1 MGDSCINTSCTDS
14 PPKTSC
20 TSISSKLIATS
31 AYQNRPKSGVLHV
44 TSTIDETVAWIKQ
57 MLELGKWQINH
68 CQARQA
74 EIRWILSLINFL
86 ISRRTFFSIF
96 PSCRTFNIL
105 THSIASL
112 FSFMHHAS
120 TNCLLLRF
128 YCHVLSPK
136 KTYNTQYSL
145 PPDVASESPHPRA
158 LRTRRF
164 NSDLASKEGCL
175 GLYGTKISK
184 HKYLS

>member
-20 TSISSKLIATS
+20 TSISSKLMATS
-31 AYQNRPKSGVLHV
+31 AYQNHPKPGILHV
-44 TSTIDETVAWIKQ
+44 TSTINETVAWIKQ

-68 CQARQA
+68 CQPRQA

-86 ISRRTFFSIF
+86 ISRRTFLS
-96 PSCRTFNIL
+96 SRL
-105 THSIASL
+105 VGHSISLLTPLHRL

-136 KTYNTQYSL
+136 KNYNTQYSL
-145 PPDVASESPHPRA
+145 PPDVASKSPHPRA